1 MKQNIHSILGID
13 IGGANLKVFT
23 GDTVDLHYCPLWK
36 ESPIQEILRS
46 YLPTQE
52 VAVVM
57 SGELADSFS
66 SKMEGISFIV
76 QEVLSVFPHA
86 QFYGIDGAFHKK
98 PCIELAAAN
107 WLAACET
114 FCEEF
119 SQAVLVDFGSTTTDI
134 IPLKNAHELIGY
146 TDLKRLQNG
155 YLLYL
160 GMLRTPIATLISE
173 IMLHGVSTTISTEFF
188 ANAADAHLI
197 MNTITPALYTCER
210 ADGGDTSYESCV
222 RRISRVVCADPDE
235 IGEDGARQIAK
246 AFIER
251 QKEIIVSGVE
261 RIYTQIHA
269 SEIICAGIGAK
280 MLSSWLTECGFV
292 CHIPNYADALPAYGV
307 AMLLLKQKKGY
318 FTTKR

>member
-1 MKQNIHSILGID
+1 MKTPPYPVLGID
-13 IGGANLKVFT
+13 IGGANLKIFT
-23 GDTVDLHYCPLWK
+23 GDAVDLYYCPLWK
-36 ESPIQEILRS
+36 ESPIQEILRPYS
-46 YLPTQE
+46 PAQE

-86 QFYGIDGAFHKK
+86 QFYGIDGSFHEK

-107 WLAACET
+107 WLASCDA

-119 SQAVLVDFGSTTTDI
+119 SQAVLVDLGSTTTDI
-134 IPLKNAHELIGY
+134 IPLKSAHELIGY
-146 TDLKRLQNG
+146 TDLKRLQDG

-160 GMLRTPIATLISE
+160 GMLRTPVATLISE
-173 IMLHGVSTTISTEFF
+173 VMLGGVSTAVSTEFF

-197 MNTITPALYTCER
+197 MNTITPDLYTCER
-210 ADGGDTSYESCV
+210 ADGGATSYESCV

-246 AFIER
+246 TFIER
-251 QKEIIVSGVE
+251 QREIIVSGVE
-261 RIYTQIHA
+261 RICTQTQA
-269 SEIICAGIGAK
+269 SQIICAGIGATQ
-280 MLSSWLTECGFV
+280 LSSWLTERGFV
-292 CHIPNYADALPAYGV
+292 CYIPEYADALPAYGV
-307 AMLLLKQKKGY
+307 AMLLLRQKENSQ
-318 FTTKR
+318 

>member
-1 MKQNIHSILGID
+1 MKQNIHPILGID

-23 GDTVDLHYCPLWK
+23 GDVVDLHYCPLWR
-36 ESPIQEILRS
+36 ESPIQEILRP
-46 YLPTQE
+46 YIPAQK

-76 QEVLSVFPHA
+76 SEVLSVFPHA

-107 WLAACET
+107 WLAACDA

-119 SQAVLVDFGSTTTDI
+119 PSAVLVDFGSTTTDI
-134 IPLKNAHELIGY
+134 IPLKNAHELTGY
-146 TDLKRLQNG
+146 TDLKRLQDG

-160 GMLRTPIATLISE
+160 GLLRTPIATLISE
-173 IMLHGVSTTISTEFF
+173 VILDGVSTAISTEFF
-188 ANAADAHLI
+188 SNAADAHLI
-197 MNTITPALYTCER
+197 MDTITPDLYTCER

-222 RRISRVVCADPDE
+222 RRMSRVVCADPDE
-235 IGEDGARQIAK
+235 IGENGARQIAK
-246 AFIER
+246 TFIER

-261 RIYTQIHA
+261 RICAQTQA
-269 SEIICAGIGAK
+269 SEVICAGIGAK
-280 MLSSWLTECGFV
+280 MLSLWLTERGFV
-292 CHIPNYADALPAYGV
+292 CHIPEYADALPAYGV
-307 AMLLLKQKKGY
+307 SLLAKHGEDAPA
-318 FTTKR
+318 R

>member
-1 MKQNIHSILGID
+1 MRQNPYSILGID

-23 GDTVDLHYCPLWK
+23 GDMVDLYYCPLWK
-36 ESPIQEILRS
+36 ESPIQEIVRQ
-46 YLPTQE
+46 YFPAQE

-86 QFYGIDGAFHKK
+86 QFYGTDGAFHKK

-107 WLAACET
+107 WLAACNA

-119 SQAVLVDFGSTTTDI
+119 PSAVLVDLGSTTTDI
-134 IPLKNAHELIGY
+134 IPLKNAQKLTRY
-146 TDLKRLQNG
+146 TDLKRLQDG

-173 IMLHGVSTTISTEFF
+173 VMLGGVSTAISTEFF

-197 MNTITPALYTCER
+197 MNTITPDLYTCER
-210 ADGGDTSYESCV
+210 ADGGTTSYGSCV

-246 AFIER
+246 TFIER

-261 RIYTQIHA
+261 RICAQTQA
-269 SEIICAGIGAK
+269 SEIICAGIGAPL
-280 MLSSWLTECGFV
+280 LSSWLTERGFA
-292 CHIPNYADALPAYGV
+292 CCIPEYADALPAYGV
-307 AMLLLKQKKGY
+307 AMLLLREKERDR
-318 FTTKR
+318 TSR